1 MGGVQ
6 LAPRDFIEPIDLK
19 QDVAW
24 DQWHDLISAEDL
36 TEEMEQIM
44 MNESLPTWVDSWQN
58 NLESPS
64 LESSI
69 FPHTLQDLF
78 GGEELAAG
86 LYDEMTFY
94 PTQDSPVLENPELT
108 SSENSVTDDSQIVDI
123 DAYQQDN
130 SSDSE
135 SSDSDDDEDEQVEKA
150 NAIFGH
156 DAVSDSEDEDR
167 DFYQKAYASRG
178 SETIPVA
185 SFMQRRQMEESI
197 LEKITH
203 QLEAEK
209 LPAILTIIGSDPD
222 HQAHGGEVEI
232 DLTRLDQNRLG
243 RIMAYVDACVLEQ
256 QGGPVVQLSDFL
268 IPVAP
273 APVVA
278 EEFTPS
284 VPKRKRRSK
293 ARSRDTDDESDEDVA
308 YTAPRRRRPAK
319 KRSRK
324 QSAKDTIPG
333 NTVITDDFT
342 FGLGGSI
349 LDGPVSISTLSSV
362 GVQKAGKSIKSKPA
376 ASIDPESI
384 AVSRPKRRAA
394 IHKRRMMEQLLAPS
408 DDEEDDNQEVA
419 SAQNVSLVVHSEER
433 MDMRVTEDKVIVH
446 ESITAPVAGPLASTY
461 AQAVVSDDEED
472 IDIMD

>member
-1 MGGVQ
+1 
-6 LAPRDFIEPIDLK
+6 
-19 QDVAW
+19 
-24 DQWHDLISAEDL
+24 
-36 TEEMEQIM
+36 
-44 MNESLPTWVDSWQN
+44 MNESLPTWVDSWQD

-64 LESSI
+64 LQSSI

-108 SSENSVTDDSQIVDI
+108 SSSNSVSDDSQIVDI
-123 DAYQQDN
+123 DAFQQEN

-135 SSDSDDDEDEQVEKA
+135 SSDSEDDEDEQVQKV
-150 NAIFGH
+150 NTNYDH

-209 LPAILTIIGSDPD
+209 LPAILTIIGSDQD
-222 HQAHGGEVEI
+222 QQAHGGEVEI

-278 EEFTPS
+278 AEEFTPS

-293 ARSRDTDDESDEDVA
+293 ARSRDTDDDSDEDVA
-308 YTAPRRRRPAK
+308 YTAPRKRRAAK
-319 KRSRK
+319 KQSRK
-324 QSAKDTIPG
+324 QSAKDIIPSH
-333 NTVITDDFT
+333 TVITDDFA

-362 GVQKAGKSIKSKPA
+362 GVQKAGKSKSIKSKPA
-376 ASIDPESI
+376 TSIDPESI

-394 IHKRRMMEQLLAPS
+394 VHKRRMMEQLLAPS
-408 DDEEDDNQEVA
+408 DDEEEDSQEIA
-419 SAQNVSLVVHSEER
+419 STHNVSLVVHSEER

-446 ESITAPVAGPLASTY
+446 ESITAPVAGPMASTY
-461 AQAVVSDDEED
+461 VQAVVSDEEED